1 MLISKNFYPF
11 PRISSLWNEINRA
24 VLSNLGIDF
33 TLTYGC
39 THIEDGF
46 LIYFNILN
54 TLPKLINFESVPPL
68 NLINRQL
75 SQKTDSNRLDW
86 KVANEIPLWKV
97 YRNNPLNI
105 GSPISRSYK
114 ILTLRLS
121 DYEISNDATLIFQN
135 SLVSKLFTNIFYNLK
150 NKYAYFRYLS

>member
-1 MLISKNFYPF
+1 MPITKNFNPF
-11 PRISSLWNEINRA
+11 PKVSSLWNEINKA

-33 TLTYGC
+33 ILTYGC

-75 SQKTDSNRLDW
+75 SQKTDSNPLDW
-86 KVANEIPLWKV
+86 KVANEIPV
-97 YRNNPLNI
+97 M
-105 GSPISRSYK
+105 
-114 ILTLRLS
+114 
-121 DYEISNDATLIFQN
+121 EIW
-135 SLVSKLFTNIFYNLK
+135 LK
-150 NKYAYFRYLS
+150 